1 MNEGIGSRACAAMTD
16 CSSDLSRTG
25 ERIASTAKE
34 VAAVVQPIFSIYRR
48 CWVEQHRDPGDASA
62 ISLSSS
68 THLPVIVGSVVKMK
82 PVTLPPAARSSRRS
96 RCRSGRQRARKRWGW
111 CAFFEAA
118 PLWWVWCSKEGDQA
132 IARRVPSRNVASTPR
147 RQVCLRWLHDPERT

>member
-48 CWVEQHRDPGDASA
+48 CRVEQHRDPGDASA

-68 THLPVIVGSVVKMK
+68 TDLPIIVGSVVKMK
-82 PVTLPPAARSSRRS
+82 PVTLPLAARARDEAAVDRVGNE
-96 RCRSGRQRARKRWGW
+96 RENDGDGARFLKQRPCGGYGARK
-111 CAFFEAA
+111 
-118 PLWWVWCSKEGDQA
+118 KE
-132 IARRVPSRNVASTPR
+132 IR
-147 RQVCLRWLHDPERT
+147 L

>member
-48 CWVEQHRDPGDASA
+48 CWVEQHAIRATRVHLLEQFHRFADHRRLGSKDETGDVAAGGAKLATKPLSIGSA
-62 ISLSSS
+62 TSAK
-68 THLPVIVGSVVKMK
+68 TMGMV
-82 PVTLPPAARSSRRS
+82 
-96 RCRSGRQRARKRWGW
+96 
-111 CAFFEAA
+111 
-118 PLWWVWCSKEGDQA
+118 
-132 IARRVPSRNVASTPR
+132 RVF
-147 RQVCLRWLHDPERT
+147 